1 MPAHDKALP
10 IQSRPIMFRSNI
22 MSRSLLAQ
30 SFAKNSVASTSIIV
44 GRVFEKDIPISRRV
58 SLYERKNGQL
68 VKQVW
73 SSDNGD
79 YEFNNLPNDG
89 RYYYIVTTDGS
100 GSNTY
105 YNAVTQD
112 LIQAV

>member
-10 IQSRPIMFRSNI
+10 IQSRPIIFRSNI
-22 MSRSLLAQ
+22 MGRSLLAQ
-30 SFAKNSVASTSIIV
+30 SFAKNNVALTSSIV
-44 GRVFEKDIPISRRV
+44 GRVFEKDIPVSRRV
-58 SLYERKNGQL
+58 ACYDRKSGQL
-68 VKQVW
+68 VAQTW
-73 SSDNGD
+73 SSENGD

-89 RYYYIVTTDGS
+89 RHYYIVTTDGS

-105 YNAVTQD
+105 YNAVVQD